1 MKQNLKIY
9 ALDYFLYRDPHFAFI
24 HANYNTTPTNLKN
37 YKVPMKSQSF
47 QNYLDEFSQNSILS
61 LLQYVLHGEKQTTLF
76 NINRYKLPSSKRI
89 NFKAFLFD
97 IIINPRISKKDQLYL
112 MSLLLFIGS
121 FRDYCFES

>member
-9 ALDYFLYRDPHFAFI
+9 ALDYFLYHDPHFAFI
-24 HANYNTTPTNLKN
+24 HANYTTKPTNLKN

-47 QNYLDEFSQNSILS
+47 QRYLQEFSQNSILS
-61 LLQYVLHGEKQTTLF
+61 LLQSVLHGKKQTTLF
-76 NINRYKLPSSKRI
+76 NITRYKLPQSKRI

-97 IIINPRISKKDQLYL
+97 IIINPRVSKTDQLYL

-121 FRDYCFES
+121 FQDSCFEF